1 MSDPRDDY
9 FPPSL
14 LHEEERAAWDRFM
27 AGIMTGNACALDRW
41 NQEEAVREA
50 GRVADLMVA
59 ERRRRVAR

>member
-1 MSDPRDDY
+1 MSDLKDDY

-27 AGIMTGNACALDRW
+27 AGLMVGTAGALNSLNR
-41 NQEEAVREA
+41 EEVVREA